1 MNSISSKKKRLV
13 VSLKTLKLWTII
25 EYVGTKQIIYFIL
38 IHEEFSRIQ
47 DEHFKYFLSTC
58 NFLLYLEMVKT
69 EVIFTRTG
77 RNKSR

>member
-47 DEHFKYFLSTC
+47 DEHFKYF
-58 NFLLYLEMVKT
+58 
-69 EVIFTRTG
+69 
-77 RNKSR
+77 